1 MKKLSRFIE
10 SLARGED
17 PAKARDKA
25 GYRNNSEIEKDLYGV
40 IERLKGMKAEAE
52 GAMPDYLTV
61 NCDGA
66 SSGNPGPSAAAAV
79 AYLPS
84 GDILTSRTEKLG
96 KTTNNVAEY
105 RAVILGLEL
114 ARDLS
119 AEKVVLKIDSQLVV
133 SQMNGKY
140 KIRAEHLRELAL
152 RAGWLSRQFDSCEFR
167 HISRD
172 QNREADKLARGAI
185 KKSGFN

>member
-10 SLARGED
+10 ALALGEEPD
-17 PAKARDKA
+17 KARDKA
-25 GYRNNSEIEKDLYGV
+25 GYRDNSEIEKDLYGV
-40 IERLKGMKAEAE
+40 IERIRGVKAET
-52 GAMPDYLTV
+52 GSAMPEYLTV

-105 RAVILGLEL
+105 RAAILGLEL
-114 ARDLS
+114 ARDLNVR
-119 AEKVVLKIDSQLVV
+119 KVVLKIDSQLVV
-133 SQMNGKY
+133 NQMNGKY
-140 KIRAEHLRELAL
+140 KIKSDHLRELAL
-152 RAGWLSRQFDSCEFR
+152 KAGWLSRQFDSCEFR
-167 HISRD
+167 HIGRD
-172 QNREADKLARGAI
+172 QNREADKLARGALR
-185 KKSGFN
+185 KKRD